1 MSVLGFLC
9 YFCSTKHVINTI
21 MNEIIPIACD
31 HAGYELKIKV
41 IAHLKERGFDVKDFG
56 TDSTDSCDYPDYAH
70 RVGSALN
77 RGEYKRG
84 IVICGSGNGVQMTV
98 NKYPNVRCALC
109 WIPEIA
115 ELARQ
120 HNNANILSMPARFI
134 DVETALKIVE
144 SYLNTPFEGGRHQ
157 RRVEKINQI
166 LKD

>member
-1 MSVLGFLC
+1 MEQ
-9 YFCSTKHVINTI
+9 KDK
-21 MNEIIPIACD
+21 IIAIACD
-31 HAGYELKIKV
+31 HAGYELKLKV
-41 IAHLKERGFDVKDFG
+41 IEYLTNNHFIVKDYG
-56 TDSTDSCDYPDYAH
+56 TNSPDSVDYPDMVHPLGRDINNGVY
-70 RVGSALN
+70 
-77 RGEYKRG
+77 ERG
-84 IVICGSGNGVQMTV
+84 IVICGTGNGVQMTV

-134 DVETALKIVE
+134 NVETAIKIVD
-144 SYLNTPFEGGRHQ
+144 SYLNTPFEGGRHL